1 MSTVAVRKWMNVYKP
16 MVKAN
21 SYFVGG
27 VRAVLDP
34 IPNVTAQRHESVSNF
49 MDWNPPV
56 FLGASVLTR
65 PLPCLVEHF
74 CVQLPHVSVKTGEPS
89 GLETDCAAG
98 RRAERWGPTP
108 RQLTAG
114 GLVQLDGMRGKE
126 RRRSELRG
134 SPGP

>member
-1 MSTVAVRKWMNVYKP
+1 MNVYKP

-21 SYFVGG
+21 SYFVRG

-49 MDWNPPV
+49 MDWNPHV

-74 CVQLPHVSVKTGEPS
+74 CVQLPQVFVGGDNNRT
-89 GLETDCAAG
+89 
-98 RRAERWGPTP
+98 RAIC
-108 RQLTAG
+108 
-114 GLVQLDGMRGKE
+114 
-126 RRRSELRG
+126 G
-134 SPGP
+134 SPLLPQQYVFALPFV